1 MSKAL
6 LISWSVLSFIIS
18 GMFISQGLFMFQ
30 EKTLTFTVFMSGSV
44 SLSYGVITIFILSQS
59 WANPS
64 AKYATFT
71 KYLVGLMF
79 VNQLFFGPD
88 VGKADGPGLAGL
100 AIMALMLGFNWLAIK
115 NVTEHKK

>member
-1 MSKAL
+1 MSKTV
-6 LISWSVLSFIIS
+6 LILWSVLSFIVS

-30 EKTLTFTVFMSGSV
+30 EKTLSFAVFMSASV
-44 SLSYGVITIFILSQS
+44 ALSYGVITIFILSQS

-88 VGKADGPGLAGL
+88 VGKGDGPGLAGL
-100 AIMALMLGFNWLAIK
+100 AIMALMLSFNWLAIK
-115 NVTEHKK
+115 YVAEYKK